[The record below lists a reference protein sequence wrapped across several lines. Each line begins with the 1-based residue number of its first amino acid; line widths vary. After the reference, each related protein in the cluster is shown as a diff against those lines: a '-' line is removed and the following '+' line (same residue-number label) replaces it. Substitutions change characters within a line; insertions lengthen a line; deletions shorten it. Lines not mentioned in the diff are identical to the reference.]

1 MSVAMCATH
10 PDNVVRER
18 GIAMQ
23 RREFLLGAGLA
34 GLGLVLA
41 GCTGAESPS
50 PGKGGAIQFFNDA
63 ASWGPGYESAGA
75 ELVKK
80 TGWSIDPQTIPN
92 ATAYEQV
99 VRSLLQ
105 TKNPPDLVKWGSGFR
120 MQDLAR
126 TGGLADLT
134 SAWEASVAQGW
145 LDDSLRSAFTFRD
158 GVYGLPLIQ
167 GFYVMFYNVAVF
179 DRLGLSV
186 PTTWD
191 AFIDVC
197 ETLKAAGI
205 TPIGTTQVNIWPVA
219 NWFSMLSTAYDPEW
233 FVRLCENRASFQDE
247 EAEGLMAL
255 WQEMIGKGYHTSADS
270 LSDNFAG
277 MLQNEK
283 IGMWPTPVSWSSQNL
298 QKLGMKSGEDYDA
311 FLLPMVN
318 GDPQAVVTE
327 VAGLVV
333 PRRSPH
339 VAGVAKAMASW
350 LDPQVQQPW
359 SDFLSGSSAN
369 PTVKWTDKISQR
381 LQTEIRRDQVQV
393 VNRYWEASP
402 PPLVV
407 GVTQDLGGFMANPT
421 DPAGVLRSLQQK
433 AESEWS
439 YWTEATR

>member
-1 MSVAMCATH
+1 M
-10 PDNVVRER
+10 
-18 GIAMQ
+18 I
-23 RREFLLGAGLA
+23 GAGLA
-34 GLGLVLA
+34 GIGAMLA
-41 GCTGAESPS
+41 GCTGVESVS
-50 PGKGGAIQFFNDA
+50 PGRGGAIQFFNDA
-63 ASWGPGYESAGA
+63 ASWGPGYKAAGA
-75 ELVKK
+75 ELLKK

-105 TKNPPDLVKWGSGFR
+105 TKNPPDLVKWGSGYR

-134 SAWEASVAQGW
+134 NAWEGSVAKGW
-145 LDDSLRSAFTFRD
+145 LDDSLRSAFSYGD

-179 DRLGLSV
+179 DRLGLKA
-186 PTTWD
+186 PKTWNE
-191 AFIDVC
+191 FIDVC
-197 ETLKAAGI
+197 ESLKAADI

-219 NWFSMLSTAYDPEW
+219 NWFSMLATAYDPEW
-233 FVRLCENRASFQDE
+233 FVRLCDNRASFEDD
-247 EAEGLMAL
+247 EAEGLMDL
-255 WQEMIGKGYHTSADS
+255 WQKMIDKGYHTSADS
-270 LSDNFAG
+270 LSDNFPA
-277 MLQNEK
+277 MLQSEK
-283 IGMWPTPVSWSSQNL
+283 VGMWPTPVSWSSQSL
-298 QKLGMKSGEDYDA
+298 QALGMQSGEDYDA

-318 GDPQAVVTE
+318 GDAQSVVTE

-333 PRRSPH
+333 PERSLN
-339 VAGVAKAMASW
+339 VADVTKAMCSW

-369 PTVKWTDKISQR
+369 PTVPWTDKVSQR
-381 LQTEIRRDQVQV
+381 LQTEIRRDDVQV

-407 GVTQDLGGFMANPT
+407 GVTQDLGGFMANPNN
-421 DPAGVLRSLQQK
+421 PEAVLASLNQK
-433 AESEWS
+433 AMSEWS